1 VRDRRVEQGE
11 ATRAALVRAAQRLFT
26 RKGYGAT
33 ATEEIVRAAK
43 VTRGALYHHFSD
55 KEELFRAVFEAT
67 EAEMLERVLGVAAD
81 VPTPLAQLQVAIDAF
96 LDACLDPTLRRIIL
110 QEGPAVLGW
119 TTWHEIDSQ
128 YAFGAVS
135 AGLQLAMDSGELDR
149 QPVEPLAHLVV
160 GSIMQAGMVVARA
173 EDQKAE
179 SAAMGRALHRLLD
192 GLRPAAARGRA
203 AGSRR
208 RGAR

>member
-1 VRDRRVEQGE
+1 
-11 ATRAALVRAAQRLFT
+11 
-26 RKGYGAT
+26 
-33 ATEEIVRAAK
+33 
-43 VTRGALYHHFSD
+43 
-55 KEELFRAVFEAT
+55 VFEAT

-192 GLRPAAARGRA
+192 GLRPAAAAVAPQDRVGAELGRA
-203 AGSRR
+203 RIERRDRRVALPGPRHAAEASSAAG
-208 RGAR
+208 